1 MDRALV
7 YPGSVPMDTDI
18 LRVGRYGK
26 AALGTIADMVFGAG
40 VTAASGLACT
50 PSPDGLFLTIGRGV
64 ISASGV
70 MDATNLGG
78 AGAGLP
84 ADFSSVTVQYVNAS
98 DVNVPVLSTGA
109 NFTVYAVCSEQDVD
123 ASVLPFYNVDN
134 PLQTQAGPNNT
145 GQALP
150 TRRMAGMSFVVATS
164 MPSAPVGGVVVALY
178 TINVPSGVQNLSA
191 LHAVPLEV
199 FWPTIPQMATRNLV
213 ADVTQSTQFLIANTS
228 LQVPQWAT
236 SVELRVIGGGG
247 GGAASTTTSVNG
259 SLSGSG
265 GGAGGDAWGVY
276 AVDPSNSA
284 PLVVTIGQGG
294 SSGQTG
300 GTTLMTY
307 QGRVLLQANGG
318 QGGSFYSPT
327 GSAGGSGGS
336 ASGGTVWNQT
346 GSTGA
351 DGQCGA
357 LVFAGCGGSGPWGGA
372 GRSGSQGGRPATHY
386 GAGGGGAYSV
396 STEGLP
402 SLGGAGYQGCV
413 LYRFLP

>member
-1 MDRALV
+1 
-7 YPGSVPMDTDI
+7 MDTDL
-18 LRVGRYGK
+18 LRVGRYSK
-26 AALGTIADMVFGAG
+26 AAVGIAADMVFGPG
-40 VTAASGLACT
+40 VTAATGLSCT
-50 PSPDGLFLTIGRGV
+50 PSPDGLSLTIGVGA

-70 MDATNLGG
+70 MDATHCGG
-78 AGAGLP
+78 VGAGLP
-84 ADFSSVTVQYVNAS
+84 SDLSPVTVQYVNAS
-98 DVNVPVLSTGA
+98 DVIVPVSNTGA

-123 ASVLPFYNVDN
+123 ATVLPFYSVNN
-134 PLQTQAGPNNT
+134 PSQTQAGPNNT

-150 TRRMAGMSFVVATS
+150 TRRVASMSFVVATS
-164 MPSAPVGGVVVALY
+164 SPQAPVGGIVIALY
-178 TINVPSGVQNLSA
+178 TLNVPSGVQNLSG
-191 LHAVPLEV
+191 LHAIPLDV
-199 FWPTIPQMATRNLV
+199 FWPTIPQMATRALLEN
-213 ADVTQSTQFLIANTS
+213 VTQSTQFLLENTA

-247 GGAASTTTSVNG
+247 GGASSTTVNVNG

-265 GGAGGDAWGVY
+265 GGAGGDAWGGY
-276 AVDPSNSA
+276 SVDPTNGA
-284 PLVVTIGQGG
+284 PLVVTIGHGG
-294 SSGQTG
+294 GSGQTG
-300 GTTLMTY
+300 GTTLITY

-327 GSAGGSGGS
+327 GSAGGDGGS
-336 ASGGTVWNQT
+336 SSGGTIWNQT

-357 LVFAGCGGSGPWGGA
+357 LVFAGHGGAGPWGGA
-372 GRSGSQGGRPATHY
+372 GRSGSQGGRSATHY

>member
-1 MDRALV
+1 MDRAIV
-7 YPGSVPMDTDI
+7 YPGSVPMDTDL
-18 LRVGRYGK
+18 LRVGRYSK
-26 AALGTIADMVFGAG
+26 AAVGNVADMVFGPG
-40 VTAASGLACT
+40 VTAAIGLSCT
-50 PSPDGLFLTIGRGV
+50 PSPEALFVTIGRGA
-64 ISASGV
+64 INTSGV
-70 MDATNLGG
+70 VDATNFGG

-84 ADFSSVTVQYVNAS
+84 ADLSSVTVQYLNAS
-98 DVNVPVLSTGA
+98 SVNVPIPNTGA
-109 NFTVYAVCSEQDVD
+109 NFTLYAICFEQDVD
-123 ASVLPFYNVDN
+123 ATVLPFYNVGN
-134 PLQTQAGPNNT
+134 PSQTQSGPENT

-150 TRRMAGMSFVVATS
+150 TRRMAGMSFVAATS
-164 MPSAPVGGVVVALY
+164 PPQVGVGSSVVALY
-178 TINVPSGVQNLSA
+178 TLNVPSGVQNLSG

-199 FWPTIPQMATRNLV
+199 FWPTIPQMATRSLV
-213 ADVTQSTQFLIANTS
+213 ANVTQSTQFLLANTS
-228 LQVPQWAT
+228 LQVPQWA
-236 SVELRVIGGGG
+236 SRVELRAIGGGG
-247 GGAASTTTSVNG
+247 GGAASTTTNVNG

-276 AVDPSNSA
+276 DVDPTNGA
-284 PLVVTIGQGG
+284 PLVVSIGQGG
-294 SSGQTG
+294 GSGQTG

-307 QGRVLLQANGG
+307 QGRTLLQANGG

-327 GSAGGSGGS
+327 GSAGGNGGS
-336 ASGGTVWNQT
+336 ASGGTVWNQA

-351 DGQCGA
+351 DGQCGT
-357 LVFAGCGGSGPWGGA
+357 LVFAGGGGAGPWGGA